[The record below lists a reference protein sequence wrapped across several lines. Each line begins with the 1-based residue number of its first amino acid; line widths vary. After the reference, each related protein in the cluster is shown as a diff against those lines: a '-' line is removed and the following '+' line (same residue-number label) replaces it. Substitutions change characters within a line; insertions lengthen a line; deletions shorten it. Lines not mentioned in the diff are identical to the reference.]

1 MTFCLSVTCMN
12 GGKWTGV
19 ACDCPPGFT
28 GDRCQFLTN
37 VCQNGGL
44 WDGLKCQCPSLYYG
58 PLCENVVESIEIEP
72 PPQTVTAQMELT
84 VTVTSEP
91 YSDKL
96 QDRSSQEFKKFNDTF
111 TEQMNTI
118 YSGIPEYEG
127 VNITGLRQGSV
138 VVEHDIILKTKF
150 TPEYKEIFKKATE
163 EVKEKIENATREL
176 ISNNDTCTALLCFNS
191 TATKVQNITVTQYDP
206 EEECRKKAGEELA
219 PYFTV
224 EYKDQKPYCI
234 TPCMAGFNASW
245 DCHYGKC
252 QLQRSGPQC
261 YCLITETH
269 WYSGETCEWGIQKSL
284 VYGLAGAGGAVVL
297 LVIVVLLVFTLRSR
311 REVKRQKATV
321 SQLYQWQEDDGGSV
335 PGTLRNIGFDICEE
349 REDYIHLDA
358 IYSNFQPSL
367 NHIDPTK
374 KVQIQRPQ
382 VVMTAL

>member
-1 MTFCLSVTCMN
+1 MN

-19 ACDCPPGFT
+19 ACDCPLGFT
-28 GDRCQFLTN
+28 GDQCQLLTN
-37 VCQNGGL
+37 ICLNGGL

-72 PPQTVTAQMELT
+72 PPQTVSAQMELT

-96 QDRSSQEFKKFNDTF
+96 QDRSSQEFKKFNESF
-111 TEQMNTI
+111 TEQMKTI

-138 VVEHDIILKTKF
+138 VVEHDVILRTKF
-150 TPEYKEIFKKATE
+150 TPEYKEVFKKATE
-163 EVKEKIENATREL
+163 ESPCV
-176 ISNNDTCTALLCFNS
+176 SFTALLCFNS
-191 TATKVQNITVTQYDP
+191 TATKVQNITVTHCSRVP
-206 EEECRKKAGEELA
+206 SEECRKKAGEEFA
-219 PYFTV
+219 PYFRV

-252 QLQRSGPQC
+252 LLQRSGPQC

-311 REVKRQKATV
+311 REATV

-335 PGTLRNIGFDICEE
+335 PGTLRNIGFDIHEE
-349 REDYIHLDA
+349 REDYIHLDS

-367 NHIDPTK
+367 NHIDPAK

-382 VVMTAL
+382 VIMTAL